1 VDVQVPA
8 AVVGPV
14 KCIVKVSE
22 TACGFVAW
30 ATSGK
35 TATDASEARETRAVS
50 LSFNFSPESAEGSA
64 AAALP
69 SCSVAPT

>member
-1 VDVQVPA
+1 
-8 AVVGPV
+8 
-14 KCIVKVSE
+14 
-22 TACGFVAW
+22 VAW